1 MRKLVALV
9 FMAVS
14 FAAFPA
20 TAGALPPHC
29 EATACTDPVGTVL
42 GPLGLDKLIEPRP

>member
-1 MRKLVALV
+1 MKKVMALV
-9 FMAVS
+9 FMAAS

-29 EATACTDPVGTVL
+29 ESTTCTDPVGTLL
-42 GPLGLDKLIEPRP
+42 GPLGLDKLVELRP